1 MYKSVVVPSEAKPRT
16 NIIRIERPPLAN
28 QNLNLLQNGGVNATK
43 SVNGGVD
50 KTHTLD
56 AYIPGEMTL
65 DEIL

>member
-1 MYKSVVVPSEAKPRT
+1 M
-16 NIIRIERPPLAN
+16 IRIERPPLAH